1 MDFDAY
7 VRALGLDPAALSAGQ
22 HKQLE
27 AAWRASLRPEQQNPP
42 QPQPAPAP
50 VAAVKPPTAEVDEVV
65 ALTEAD
71 NARRAGI
78 GALFRDYVAKAPE
91 RVKEFEAVVRTAI
104 STGQSVKDTEYA
116 LLKMSYGNGPLAYSP
131 SKPTVDD
138 KVLEVA
144 VARSIGLSRET
155 IEKGYDDRTL
165 SAADKDF
172 RGGCGL
178 KRLVVTC
185 ARSNGMR
192 DADESHF
199 QGSQSTARILKAAF
213 RSNDG
218 DDFRAVAS
226 SGFGPSTYD
235 LSGILS
241 NVMNKSIRDYF
252 NAVESVWR
260 LITATRPVSDFK
272 QISGYALTGD
282 LEYKEVAP
290 GGEVKHGTIG
300 ETSYANQAKLY
311 ALMLGIDYQHL
322 RNDDLGAFT
331 AINKR
336 LGRGGALT
344 INKVFWTA
352 FLATAGSFWSGAN
365 GNYGAS
371 TDYAFSD
378 IDKLDNVNLAWQSRT
393 DPDGKPMG
401 DKAKYLLVPSKW
413 EVRAKKYMS
422 STRISNDSGDGEDN
436 PMAGVWEPIS
446 STYLG
451 NSSFT
456 GYSVDNYYLLKD
468 PADMPVIETVF
479 LDGQE
484 MPTIEAAEP
493 DLSRLGIMVRGMH
506 AFGVARQEAKGGF
519 KFKQTA
525 D

>member
-1 MDFDAY
+1 MEFDAY
-7 VRALGLDPAALSAGQ
+7 VRSLGLDPAALTPEA
-22 HKQLE
+22 HKALE
-27 AAWRASLRPEQQNPP
+27 AQWRATQK
-42 QPQPAPAP
+42 PAPTPTPAP
-50 VAAVKPPTAEVDEVV
+50 TPAVKPATADVDEVV
-65 ALTEAD
+65 AATEAD

-78 GALFRDYVAKAPE
+78 GALFKDYVAKAPD

-116 LLKMSYGNGPLAYSP
+116 LLKMSYGNGPLSYSP

-144 VARSIGLSRET
+144 VARSVGLSRET
-155 IEKGYDDRTL
+155 IERGYDERTL
-165 SAADKDF
+165 EAADRQF

-178 KRLVVTC
+178 KRLVVLS
-185 ARSNGMR
+185 ARANGMK
-192 DADESHF
+192 DADEGHF
-199 QGSQSTARILKAAF
+199 TGSQSTARILKAAF
-213 RSNDG
+213 RDR
-218 DDFRAVAS
+218 DERDEWRAAAS

-252 NAVESVWR
+252 NAVEQVWR
-260 LITATRPVSDFK
+260 LITATRPVTDFK

-282 LEYKEVAP
+282 LTYKPVAP
-290 GGEVKHGTIG
+290 GGEVKHGSLG
-300 ETSYANQAKLY
+300 ETSYTNQAKLY

-322 RNDDLGAFT
+322 RNDDLGAFQ

-344 INKVFWTA
+344 INDVFWTA
-352 FLATAGSFWSGAN
+352 FLNVAAAFWSAGN

-371 TDYAFSD
+371 TDYALSD
-378 IDKLDNVNLAWQSRT
+378 IDKLDNVNVAWQART
-393 DPDGKPMG
+393 DPDGRPMG
-401 DKAKYLLVPSKW
+401 DKAKYLLTATKW

-436 PMAGVWEPIS
+436 PMAGMWEAIS
-446 STYLG
+446 STYLS
-451 NSSFT
+451 NSNYA
-456 GYSVDNYYLLKD
+456 GYSADNYYLLKD

-484 MPTIEAAEP
+484 VPTIEAAEP

-506 AFGVARQEAKGGF
+506 AFGVARQEPKGGF